1 MGAIVSLWRQAAPR
15 HGKDCYTIGCWPAL
29 QKANPGSDQIM
40 REGEMATYLLE
51 VSYTS
56 AALAAL
62 VKNPQDRIQVVSK
75 SVKKLGGKVTGF
87 WFAFGDSDVIGIL
100 DMPDNA
106 SMAAFALAIGAGGA
120 CSKVKTTA
128 LLTVSEA
135 LSAMEKAST
144 TGYKPAGS

>member
-1 MGAIVSLWRQAAPR
+1 
-15 HGKDCYTIGCWPAL
+15 
-29 QKANPGSDQIM
+29 
-40 REGEMATYLLE
+40 MASYLLE

-62 VKNPQDRIQVVSK
+62 VNSPQDRLQVVSK
-75 SVKKLGGKVTGF
+75 AVKELGGRIHGF

-100 DMPDNA
+100 DMPDNT

-128 LLTVSEA
+128 LLSMSEA
-135 LSAMEKAST
+135 MSAMEKAST
-144 TGYKPAGS
+144 TGYKPIGS

>member
-1 MGAIVSLWRQAAPR
+1 
-15 HGKDCYTIGCWPAL
+15 
-29 QKANPGSDQIM
+29 
-40 REGEMATYLLE
+40 MATYLLE
-51 VSYTS
+51 ASYTS

-62 VKNPQDRIQVVSK
+62 VKNPQSRIQVVSK
-75 SVKKLGGKVTGF
+75 AVKKLGGKVHGF

-128 LLTVSEA
+128 LLSVDESIA
-135 LSAMEKAST
+135 AMKKAPR
-144 TGYKPAGS
+144 TGYKPVGS

>member
-1 MGAIVSLWRQAAPR
+1 
-15 HGKDCYTIGCWPAL
+15 
-29 QKANPGSDQIM
+29 
-40 REGEMATYLLE
+40 MATYLIE

-62 VKNPQDRIQVVSK
+62 VSNPQDRAQVVSK
-75 SVKKLGGKVTGF
+75 AAKKLGGKVSGV

-100 DMPDNA
+100 DMPDNT
-106 SMAAFALAIGAGGA
+106 SMAALALAIGAGGA

-128 LLTVSEA
+128 LLSVSEA
-135 LSAMEKAST
+135 MSAMEKAST

>member
-1 MGAIVSLWRQAAPR
+1 
-15 HGKDCYTIGCWPAL
+15 
-29 QKANPGSDQIM
+29 
-40 REGEMATYLLE
+40 MATYLIE

-62 VKNPQDRIQVVSK
+62 VKEPQDRLQVVSK
-75 SVKKLGGKVTGF
+75 SVKKLGGKVHGF
-87 WFAFGDSDVIGIL
+87 WFAFGDSDVIGLL

-128 LLTVSEA
+128 LLSPDEGK
-135 LSAMEKAST
+135 SAMKKVPKS
-144 TGYKPAGS
+144 GYKPIGS

>member
-1 MGAIVSLWRQAAPR
+1 
-15 HGKDCYTIGCWPAL
+15 
-29 QKANPGSDQIM
+29 
-40 REGEMATYLLE
+40 MATYLLE

-62 VKNPQDRIQVVSK
+62 VSNPQDRAQVVSK
-75 SVKKLGGKVTGF
+75 AAKKLGGKVSGV

-100 DMPDNA
+100 DMPDNT
-106 SMAAFALAIGAGGA
+106 SMAALALAIGAGGA

-128 LLTVSEA
+128 LLSVSEA
-135 LSAMEKAST
+135 MSAMEKAST

>member
-1 MGAIVSLWRQAAPR
+1 
-15 HGKDCYTIGCWPAL
+15 
-29 QKANPGSDQIM
+29 
-40 REGEMATYLLE
+40 MATYLLE

-56 AALAAL
+56 ATLAAL

-75 SVKKLGGKVTGF
+75 AVKKLGGKIQGG
-87 WFAFGDSDVIGIL
+87 WFAFGDSDVIAIL

-120 CSKVKTTA
+120 CSKVKTTVLMSA
-128 LLTVSEA
+128 GEA
-135 LSAMEKAST
+135 MSAMEKAST